1 MDVEPLRCCVV
12 GCCLSQAVRVTLLA
26 SQKSFLSDMCGVLY
40 WQSLEENQSSMVI
53 GMITKFLCLM
63 KLLLESP
70 KVFAIHPFVF
80 QHLVMPRRSDA
91 SPNMKQNI
99 ILAECTD
106 WLCHRNLWV
115 PEEK

>member
-53 GMITKFLCLM
+53 GMITKFLYLM

-80 QHLVMPRRSDA
+80 QHLVMPRRSDETEHH
-91 SPNMKQNI
+91 SS
-99 ILAECTD
+99 
-106 WLCHRNLWV
+106 
-115 PEEK
+115 